1 MIMKKQCL
9 TDHIS
14 SQTAST
20 YEMIGL
26 IEALGFARQS
36 KIKLFREAFSAEASG
51 HTHKVQQPDV
61 LWISSLQ

>member
-1 MIMKKQCL
+1 
-9 TDHIS
+9 
-14 SQTAST
+14 
-20 YEMIGL
+20 MIGL